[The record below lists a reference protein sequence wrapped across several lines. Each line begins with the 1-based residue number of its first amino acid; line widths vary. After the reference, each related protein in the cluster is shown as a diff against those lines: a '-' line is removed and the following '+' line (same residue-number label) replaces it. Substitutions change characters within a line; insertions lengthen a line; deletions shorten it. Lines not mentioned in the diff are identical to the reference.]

1 MSIVENRKGELMK
14 AYLKERILSQ
24 SSKLIT
30 YATFIS
36 DALYHPKWGYY
47 IKQGEKVGRRGD
59 FITTSNISDIYGRI
73 MAKWF
78 LKLMKEYDLPAKV
91 CEIGAGNGRFAAAFL
106 DEWSKDTSELLQYF
120 IVEESP
126 YHRELQ
132 KEILP
137 IGEQIFQVEN
147 LEELKPFTGLVF
159 SNELFDALPVH
170 VVEKKDGTMMEV
182 MVSVENDQFVEKYVL
197 LENNEI
203 EQFLRESN
211 LTLDENQRIEIPL
224 AMEEL
229 VQRISK
235 MLERGLVITVDY
247 GYTDEEWMEPIHRD
261 GSLRGYYKH
270 EQVNNVLQEPGEMD
284 ITSHIH
290 FDGLIRSGEKEGLC
304 FVSKQRQDEFFLSIG
319 LLQELEDHYDPN
331 PFSEVSRRNR
341 AIRSLILP
349 SGMSS
354 LFHVCIQKKGI

>member
-1 MSIVENRKGELMK
+1 MK
-14 AYLKERILSQ
+14 AYLVEKILSQ
-24 SSKLIT
+24 PSKMIT

-36 DALYHPKWGYY
+36 EALYHSKWGYY
-47 IKQGEKVGRRGD
+47 IKQEEKVGRRGD

-73 MAKWF
+73 MSKWF
-78 LKLMKEYDLPAKV
+78 LKLMKEYDLPARV

-106 DEWSKDTSELLQYF
+106 DEWFKNTSELLQYF
-120 IVEESP
+120 IIEESP

-137 IGEQIFQVEN
+137 IGEQVFQVTN
-147 LEELKPFTGLVF
+147 LDELKPFTGVVF

-170 VVEKKDGTMMEV
+170 VVKKKDGTMMEV
-182 MVSVENDQFVEKYVL
+182 MVSVENDQFIEKYVP
-197 LENNEI
+197 LENSKI
-203 EQFLRESN
+203 KQFLKESN
-211 LTLDENQRIEIPL
+211 LALVENQRIEIPL

-235 MLERGLVITVDY
+235 ILERGLVITVDY

-261 GSLRGYYKH
+261 GSLRGYSKH
-270 EQVNNVLQEPGEMD
+270 EQIHNVLLNPGEMD

-290 FDGLIRSGEKEGLC
+290 LDGLIRSGEKVGLN
-304 FVSKQRQDEFFLSIG
+304 FVNKQRQDEFFLSIG
-319 LLQELEDHYDPN
+319 ILQELEEHYDPN

-354 LFHVCIQKKGI
+354 LFQVVLQKKGI

>member
-1 MSIVENRKGELMK
+1 MK
-14 AYLKERILSQ
+14 AYLKEKILSQ
-24 SSKLIT
+24 PSKMIT
-30 YATFIS
+30 YATYIS
-36 DALYHPKWGYY
+36 EALYHPKWGYY
-47 IKQGEKVGRRGD
+47 IKQEEKVGRGGD

-78 LKLMKEYDLPAKV
+78 LNLMKEHDLPTKV

-106 DEWSKDTSELLQYF
+106 DEWSRITGEPLQYF
-120 IVEESP
+120 IVDESP

-137 IGEQIFQVEN
+137 IGEQVFQVEN
-147 LEELKPFTGLVF
+147 LEELKPFIGVVF

-170 VVEKKDGTMMEV
+170 VVNKKDGTMMEV
-182 MVSVENDQFVEKYVL
+182 MVSVENDQFVEKPVL
-197 LENNEI
+197 LENSMI
-203 EQFLRESN
+203 KQFLKESN
-211 LTLDENQRIEIPL
+211 LTLVDNQRIEIPL
-224 AMEEL
+224 AMGEL
-229 VQRISK
+229 VQRISQ
-235 MLERGLVITVDY
+235 MLERGFVITVDY

-261 GSLRGYYKH
+261 GSLRGYSKH
-270 EQVNNVLQEPGEMD
+270 EQVHNVLLNPGEMD

-290 FDGLIRSGEKEGLC
+290 FDGLIRSGEKEGLR

-331 PFSEVSRRNR
+331 PFSKVGRRNR

-354 LFHVCIQKKGI
+354 MFQVLIQKKGI